1 MAFAQF
7 AAPIAAPIAA
17 QIAAPPLRFA
27 RGTVIRALALFRPS
41 LVPLRA
47 GSNSMDDKSLH
58 VDDAWKSRAQAEK
71 EAAAAGVGEPSE
83 EDMGFPPASIPLLIN
98 TLAMQILSAL
108 GQIPDPNSGKA
119 MIFKPLAQHLIDMLG
134 VLEEKTQGNLTADEQ
149 QMLTEVLAQ
158 LRILYVQ
165 TPDPPSTAGSG
176 LQLPP
181 DAGPT
186 KSSIVLP

>member
-1 MAFAQF
+1 
-7 AAPIAAPIAA
+7 
-17 QIAAPPLRFA
+17 
-27 RGTVIRALALFRPS
+27 
-41 LVPLRA
+41 
-47 GSNSMDDKSLH
+47 MDDKSLH
-58 VDDAWKSRAQAEK
+58 VDDEWKSRAQAEK
-71 EAAAAGVGEPSE
+71 EAAAAGTGEPGE

-108 GQIPDPNSGKA
+108 GQIPDQNTGKA

-165 TPDPPSTAGSG
+165 TPDPPSTTGSG

-181 DAGPT
+181 DDGPA